1 MTPSG
6 SLRSMNEEI
15 HRVEVRRSESRSLSG
30 EARDLYDRGVCSLDA
45 GEYEEATLALLRA
58 ASLAPENARI
68 RSLLGLSIA
77 HHEKDFQQ
85 ARSLC
90 ESAAKQEFFNP
101 DLYLHLARVYLVFGR
116 RAEALRY
123 LRRGQM
129 IDPGHAIIA
138 ESLLELGRRRMAVIP
153 FLPRKHPINRALGG
167 ARSLIVATLSRSLAA

>member
-1 MTPSG
+1 MNT
-6 SLRSMNEEI
+6 NEET
-15 HRVEVRRSESRSLSG
+15 HQVEVRNSESHSLSG
-30 EARDLYDRGVCSLDA
+30 EARELYDRAVRSLEA
-45 GEYEEATLALLRA
+45 KEYAEAALALQRA
-58 ASLAPENARI
+58 ASVAPENARI

-77 HHEKDFQQ
+77 HHEKDFER

-101 DLYLHLARVYLVFGR
+101 DLYLHLANMYLVFGL
-116 RAEALRY
+116 RAEAMRY

-138 ESLLELGRRRMAVIP
+138 ASMAELGRRQMAVIP

-167 ARSLIVATLSRSLAA
+167 ARSLIVASLSRSRAA

>member
-1 MTPSG
+1 MHEQ
-6 SLRSMNEEI
+6 R
-15 HRVEVRRSESRSLSG
+15 HRVEVRSSESRSLSE
-30 EARDLYDRGVCSLDA
+30 EASDLYDRAVCSFDA
-45 GEYEEATLALLRA
+45 EEYEEAALALHHA

-77 HHEKDFQQ
+77 HHEKDFQR

-90 ESAAKQEFFNP
+90 ESATKQEFFNP
-101 DLYLHLARVYLVFGR
+101 DLYLHLAKVYLVFGR
-116 RAEALRY
+116 RAEAMRY

-138 ESLLELGRRRMAVIP
+138 ASMAELGRRQMAVIP

-167 ARSLIVATLSRSLAA
+167 ARSLIAATLSRSKTA